1 MGAAARIRNISSTG
15 RRNRF
20 YGSVILFSCAIV
32 VNFVYLIVGEPPMLT
47 PNYNPTILLLTV
59 VILSGFYTAGCLVL
73 LESTT
78 QVCVYHGFLGTH
90 DSSSGSKNH
99 AEALVSQACR
109 RKSWS
114 IVLRSLLY
122 GIILTIISLWILS
135 LLMVN

>member
-1 MGAAARIRNISSTG
+1 MGATARIRNISSTG

-90 DSSSGSKNH
+90 ESSSGSKKH
-99 AEALVSQACR
+99 DDEFVSQACR
-109 RKSWS
+109 SKSWS
-114 IVLRSLLY
+114 IVLQSLLY